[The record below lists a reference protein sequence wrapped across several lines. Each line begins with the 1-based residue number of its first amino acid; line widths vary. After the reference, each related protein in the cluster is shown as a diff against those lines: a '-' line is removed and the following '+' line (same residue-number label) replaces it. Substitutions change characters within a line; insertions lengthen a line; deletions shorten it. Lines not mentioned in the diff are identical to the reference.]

1 MSNSYAQPILRT
13 ADLSEGL
20 CTVERLLGIA
30 DLGGLEVDF
39 DVRISS
45 TRSLSA
51 VLAVL
56 PDAEWWAEGG
66 RSGSSERRDDPSAF
80 LPIRL
85 RGWAGAPETV
95 KPFLQA
101 VGDSPATVRWDFNA
115 WPEAP
120 EVGLGVGG
128 TRGAFVTLCVRAR
141 DLDLDLDLEEPAAD
155 CIVFV
160 HVKQVE
166 AERAPWL
173 AAQVGL
179 RVIGDLVMAPY

>member
-20 CTVERLLGIA
+20 RSVERLLGIA
-30 DLGGLEVDF
+30 DLQDLEVDF
-39 DVRISS
+39 DVLVSS
-45 TRSLSA
+45 A
-51 VLAVL
+51 HVLTPL
-56 PDAEWWAEGG
+56 LKLFPDAEWWAEGG
-66 RSGSSERRDDPSAF
+66 RSGSSAKGDAPPAH
-80 LPIRL
+80 LPVRL
-85 RGWAGAPETV
+85 GSWAAPVETV
-95 KPFLQA
+95 GPFLDA
-101 VGDSPATVRWDFNA
+101 LGGSPATVRWDFMG
-115 WPEAP
+115 WPAAP

-128 TRGAFVTLCVRAR
+128 ARGAFVTLCVNAR
-141 DLDLDLDLEEPAAD
+141 DLELEEPATD
-155 CIVFV
+155 HTVFV